1 LLRSIVRVWTNIVT
15 TTTYRLDMRCT
26 LAAAVREEASMKE
39 GSKEE
44 QE

>member
-1 LLRSIVRVWTNIVT
+1 
-15 TTTYRLDMRCT
+15 MRCT